1 MPESVSNELLYEVLK
16 NVQAGLTEIKS
27 DIRDIKARQTSQ
39 DNKLGLIHS
48 ELAALHIDLAGLSG
62 RMDKL
67 ENRMER
73 VEIRLNL
80 NDTPH

>member
-1 MPESVSNELLYEVLK
+1 MTE
-16 NVQAGLTEIKS
+16 NVNRDIREIKG
-27 DIRDIKARQTSQ
+27 RQTPQ
-39 DNKLGLIHS
+39 DNKLGLIHG

-67 ENRMER
+67 ENRTER

-80 NDTPH
+80 NDAPD